1 MALDPNNPDQ
11 VKEGRM
17 LKLGIKGPG
26 DANRLLIFTG
36 TAVTNFSGPR
46 EGGVDAVSTGV
57 LTVRLLDAANSPK
70 QFIRSATFASVA
82 AESSGAGDGGP
93 NDEWFFDVTEVATV
107 KDFDGSLALKAT
119 VGTGIDSILLRV
131 AYQANVLIH
140 E

>member
-1 MALDPNNPDQ
+1 MVLDANNPDQ
-11 VKEGRM
+11 VKEGKM

-36 TAVTNFSGPR
+36 TAVTNFSGPA
-46 EGGVDAVSTGV
+46 EAVGGVSTGV

-70 QFIRSATFASVA
+70 QFIRSATFASLA
-82 AESSGAGDGGP
+82 AEGSGAGDGGP